1 MESDIYPELMAGNR
15 KKNQIENIIQDTDT
29 YQILPLPFFSKKYTS
44 FTQPF
49 TMKEYIKRSRMIN
62 DFLFKCKPEKK
73 S

>member
-1 MESDIYPELMAGNR
+1 MESDIQNLWLVTEKKSNR
-15 KKNQIENIIQDTDT
+15 EYNTR
-29 YQILPLPFFSKKYTS
+29 YGYLPNPTSSFSKYTS